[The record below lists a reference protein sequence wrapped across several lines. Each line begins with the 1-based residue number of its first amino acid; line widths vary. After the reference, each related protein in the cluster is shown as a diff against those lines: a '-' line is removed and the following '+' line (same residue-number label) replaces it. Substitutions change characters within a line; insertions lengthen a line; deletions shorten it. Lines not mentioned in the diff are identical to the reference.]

1 MAKPLVE
8 KGNAQEE
15 NLLTIKFIKKREIK
29 LNKEKIFYVYG
40 YFRLDNNSFFYI
52 GKGKD
57 KRCETKQNRP
67 KHFMNI
73 IKKIP
78 YRTIILYNNLTEE
91 DAYKYEKEVIENL
104 VDIGYSIDIKGYKK
118 KDFHLTNQCWGGKG
132 GLTGI
137 KRSEETK
144 KKLSEQ
150 RLGKYT
156 GKDNPHSTPVILL
169 NNLEIFDCIINASKK
184 YNLNST
190 SIIDCCQNKNHYGG
204 KLNDEN
210 LVWMYLEDY
219 NNSTEDEINE
229 RKQDIYRT
237 RHGENSSFYGRKHTP
252 ESIAKMKKAHTGV
265 KPSEETRKK
274 LSEMRKGENNN
285 MWGKRGELS
294 PHYGK
299 KYSEERKNNISKSLG
314 TPVKCIEL
322 NIIFNSLS
330 KAEQFFIQNYN
341 IKFSHK
347 TLKETLEGKRKK
359 DWYKE
364 IEINGVKTKL
374 HWKYC

>member
-1 MAKPLVE
+1 M
-8 KGNAQEE
+8 
-15 NLLTIKFIKKREIK
+15 
-29 LNKEKIFYVYG
+29 NKEKIFYVYG

-52 GKGKD
+52 GKGKE
-57 KRCETKQNRP
+57 KRCKTKQNRP

-78 YRTIILYNNLTEE
+78 YRIIILYNNLTEE

-132 GLTGI
+132 GLSGI

-144 KKLSEQ
+144 RKLSESKI
-150 RLGKYT
+150 GKNK
-156 GKDNPHSTPVILL
+156 GKDNSNSTPVILL
-169 NNLEIFDCIINASKK
+169 NTLETFECISDASKK
-184 YNLNST
+184 YNIST
-190 SIIDCCQNKNHYGG
+190 SVIILCCQNEYYHGG
-204 KLNDEN
+204 KFNGEK
-210 LVWMYLEDY
+210 LVWMYLTDY
-219 NNSTEDEINE
+219 NNSTEDKINK

-252 ESIAKMKKAHTGV
+252 ESIAKMRKAHTGI
-265 KPSEETRKK
+265 KASEETRKK
-274 LSEMRKGENNN
+274 LSELNKGENNA

-299 KYSEERKNNISKSLG
+299 KHSEERKEKMSKLLG
-314 TPVKCIEL
+314 TAVMCVEL
-322 NIIFNSLS
+322 NMRFNSLT
-330 KAEQFFIQNYN
+330 KAEQYFVQNYN
-341 IKFSHK
+341 ITFSHK
-347 TLKETLEGKRKK
+347 TLKATLEGKRKK